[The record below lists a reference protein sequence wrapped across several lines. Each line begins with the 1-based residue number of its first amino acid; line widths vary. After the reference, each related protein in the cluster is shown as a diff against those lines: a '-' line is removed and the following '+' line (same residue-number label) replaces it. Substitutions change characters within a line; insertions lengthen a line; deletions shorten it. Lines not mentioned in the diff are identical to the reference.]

1 MEDNKLIIGPF
12 AEQDIKDAK
21 EHYNLKQEG
30 LGNELV
36 NEIENTINKII
47 KNPMQYPKVKKD
59 MRKQVSIDFRTVFST
74 FFEKKL
80 LMYFLFFISVG
91 IHLYGKKDL
100 NERLIIKPANIP
112 FGISLAVV
120 KNKRFMTLNL
130 HSCKNF
136 LTSLY

>member
-59 MRKQVSIDFRTVFST
+59 MRKASINRFPYGIFYVFREKVVNVLSVFHFSRNPSIW
-74 FFEKKL
+74 K
-80 LMYFLFFISVG
+80 
-91 IHLYGKKDL
+91 
-100 NERLIIKPANIP
+100 
-112 FGISLAVV
+112 
-120 KNKRFMTLNL
+120 KRF
-130 HSCKNF
+130 K
-136 LTSLY
+136 